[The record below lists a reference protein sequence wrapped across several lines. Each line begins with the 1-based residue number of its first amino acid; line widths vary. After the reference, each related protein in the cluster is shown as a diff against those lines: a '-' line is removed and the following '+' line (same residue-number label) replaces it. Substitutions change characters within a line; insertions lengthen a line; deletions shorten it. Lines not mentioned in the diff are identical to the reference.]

1 MAKIFIV
8 LALGFVVG
16 FRGILKEKGL
26 KINAKLQTVWLML
39 LIFCMGVSIGR
50 NGDIIQALPSLGGKA
65 LLYAVLAVIGSI
77 VVVYLLIKVFLRKGA
92 NE

>member
-8 LALGFVVG
+8 LALGFVAG
-16 FRGILKEKGL
+16 FCRVLKEKGL

-50 NGDIIQALPSLGGKA
+50 NGEIIQALPSLGGKA
-65 LLYAVLAVIGSI
+65 LLYAVLAVICS
-77 VVVYLLIKVFLRKGA
+77 VAAVWLLTKVFLRKGA
-92 NE
+92 DE

>member
-39 LIFCMGVSIGR
+39 LIFCMGVSVFRRQGFVVCGFG
-50 NGDIIQALPSLGGKA
+50 GDWLHCGGVSADKGVFAEGGK
-65 LLYAVLAVIGSI
+65 
-77 VVVYLLIKVFLRKGA
+77 
-92 NE
+92 

>member
-8 LALGFVVG
+8 LALGFV
-16 FRGILKEKGL
+16 
-26 KINAKLQTVWLML
+26 
-39 LIFCMGVSIGR
+39 IFCMGVSIGR

-77 VVVYLLIKVFLRKGA
+77 VAVYLLTKVFLRKGA
-92 NE
+92 KE

>member
-1 MAKIFIV
+1 MGV
-8 LALGFVVG
+8 C
-16 FRGILKEKGL
+16 GILNEKGL

-77 VVVYLLIKVFLRKGA
+77 VAVYLLTKVFLRKGA
-92 NE
+92 KE

>member
-50 NGDIIQALPSLGGKA
+50 NGDIIQALPS
-65 LLYAVLAVIGSI
+65 AVLAVIGSI
-77 VVVYLLIKVFLRKGA
+77 VAVYLLTKVFLRKGA
-92 NE
+92 KE

>member
-26 KINAKLQTVWLML
+26 KINAKLQTVWLM

-77 VVVYLLIKVFLRKGA
+77 VVVYLLTKVFLRKGA